1 MSVRLHLDMP
11 AKVKFSVNDYFKLT
25 EDETQDSVSAQT
37 SVYNVYNFAALVL
50 NCNQVE
56 TVILQHDKLTPDI
69 ARTFNTLPV
78 CFALCVVCF
87 VLHLLLFV
95 FHFDLILL

>member
-1 MSVRLHLDMP
+1 MSVRLQLDMP

-50 NCNQVE
+50 N
-56 TVILQHDKLTPDI
+56 
-69 ARTFNTLPV
+69 
-78 CFALCVVCF
+78 
-87 VLHLLLFV
+87 
-95 FHFDLILL
+95 